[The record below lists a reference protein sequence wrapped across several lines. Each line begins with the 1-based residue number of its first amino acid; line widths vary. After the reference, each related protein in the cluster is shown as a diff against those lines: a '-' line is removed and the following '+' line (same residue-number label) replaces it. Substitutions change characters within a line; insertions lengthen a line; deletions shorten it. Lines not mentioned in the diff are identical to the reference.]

1 MEKGRFRINFTDSN
15 RISLAVIAVLVVTLV
30 VDTII
35 IKVYYFG
42 IHQQFRELTTILF
55 VVIASLAL
63 IGQYY
68 ILASKKMGKDQRY
81 VSRLYKIVRLVQVV
95 LMVILITTIAEMV
108 VSSGYSTINLQLSLW
123 LSYGLALA
131 LLGYLAY
138 RLIIWF
144 SIRRTYVMFL
154 FAISSLTLI
163 VNIVFTLIMVS
174 AYLDGTKPF
183 STPRL
188 GVYTPFFTLGS
199 LTGLVSGGYAISS
212 IASFMLTW
220 LATSLLLRHYYASI
234 GRIKYLAI
242 VSLPL
247 IYFLFHFEPVFLDVL
262 SNIPSV
268 SPLTASILYKTTY
281 SLSTI
286 IAGILFGIAF
296 WVIVKGVGY
305 HNVVRNY
312 VTLAA
317 YGYLL
322 LFVSNEAIVL
332 ISAPYPPFGL
342 PTISF
347 LGLASFLVLT
357 GIYSSAVSLSHDAKL
372 RQIIRT
378 STLEQAEFLDSI
390 GMAHMER
397 EIASNVF
404 KLAKANRDVLEG
416 ETGIKTSFTDEELK
430 DYLTTVQDEI
440 RLLKKK

>member
-1 MEKGRFRINFTDSN
+1 MEKGRISFTDSS
-15 RISLAVIAVLVVTLV
+15 RISLVVMAVLVVTLV

-42 IHQQFRELTTILF
+42 IYQQFREFTTILF
-55 VVIASLAL
+55 IVIASLAL

-68 ILASKKMGKDQRY
+68 ILASKRMGKDQPY
-81 VSRLYKIVRLVQVV
+81 VSRLSKVVRLVQVI
-95 LMVILITTIAEMV
+95 LMVILITTIVQMA

-131 LLGYLAY
+131 LLGFLAY
-138 RLIIWF
+138 RLIVWF
-144 SIRRTYVMFL
+144 SIRRNYVMLL
-154 FAISSLTLI
+154 FAISSLAVI
-163 VNIVFTLIMVS
+163 VNIIFTLILVS

-183 STPRL
+183 LTPRL
-188 GVYTPFFTLGS
+188 GVYTPFFTWGS

-212 IASFMLTW
+212 IASFILTW
-220 LATSLLLRHYYASI
+220 IATSFLLRHYYDSI

-242 VSLPL
+242 ISLPL
-247 IYFLFHFEPVFLDVL
+247 IYFLFHLEPVFLDVL
-262 SNIPSV
+262 SSIPLV
-268 SPLTASILYKTTY
+268 SALTASVFYKTMY

-286 IAGILFGIAF
+286 TAGIFLGIAF
-296 WVIVKGVGY
+296 WIIVKGIG
-305 HNVVRNY
+305 HNNVVRNY

-347 LGLASFLVLT
+347 LGLASFLVLA
-357 GIYSSAVSLSHDAKL
+357 GIYSSAVSLSQDAKL
-372 RQIIRT
+372 RQLIRT
-378 STLEQAEFLDSI
+378 STLKQTEFLDSI
-390 GMAHMER
+390 GMAHMEQ

-404 KLAKANRDVLEG
+404 KLAKANREILEG

-430 DYLTTVQDEI
+430 NYLTTVQNEL
-440 RLLKKK
+440 RQLKKR